1 MTTPPYPVAK
11 VTGECNCGTS
21 VAIALPNTIGAE
33 LLFWAG
39 YPPDAGAS
47 DASQSKAAS
56 R

>member
-11 VTGECNCGTS
+11 VTGECNCGAN
-21 VAIALPNTIGAE
+21 VANALPKTIGAE
-33 LLFWAG
+33 LLLRAG